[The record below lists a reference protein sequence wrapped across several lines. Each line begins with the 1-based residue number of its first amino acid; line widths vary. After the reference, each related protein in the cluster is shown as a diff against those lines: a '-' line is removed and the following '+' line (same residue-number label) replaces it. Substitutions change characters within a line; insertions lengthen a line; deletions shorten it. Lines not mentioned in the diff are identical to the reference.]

1 MADKKKSGISVMPV
15 FVDGEQPSAAKFN
28 SIGAQVKR
36 SDYILE
42 SSIGDIWGE
51 SYPYSTFSDAKLS
64 LDRIKASGT
73 EYIDPSSLGR
83 DLDIASLGRII
94 GPASYLNVDY
104 SCYDENG
111 IANHQISHNVPKGV
125 NQFTLKYI
133 PSTDPTFTDGT
144 VFANKVAN
152 PEDLSSAGDYYV
164 SPVGNVITVTPT
176 DSSVSAQAAYKSK
189 PLYWNGG
196 GDEIGAGYNVIP
208 DPAQLSTA
216 LTATE
221 SHLSFTEESDG
232 VYLVELPRRYR
243 DSGGIENLSNTLPS
257 YHLDRGEKYIL
268 PIAISLICGASNTA
282 IEAESSVSNVEIPQ
296 GMIYLKNESTGEIYN
311 EATYYYVSK
320 TQFRIQL
327 SQTLDIGVDVF
338 SVITVGANI
347 TSSIRSLR
355 DKYKSHSHSREF
367 GEELISI
374 EDIDGIFKS
383 PGESGIFIPSSNQS
397 NHMPQYLHRDGSRGI
412 DTGLNDDN
420 AMRGDLVIGRREDE
434 NENPITEAGSYLG
447 QGETFALK
455 FGSVSATNN
464 ALIYKTYSSTTEE
477 GSFNVWANSNQ
488 LFLYSQKR
496 IFAWTSGEEGIE
508 LSATGGNIKANTP
521 EQIEI
526 YSPDTRV
533 RSHNGGTYGKF
544 QAFDG
549 IALGN
554 HGLNYNLFDNN
565 FRSASASGLWFI
577 PQMKTI
583 TFRHPSLRFK
593 AKDIDGNWEY
603 GTGTDADYIQGDIDL
618 PVWLTHGT
626 TPSFTNG
633 VNLEGDML
641 ILPIQIQ
648 CLLRRKAAGSGNL
661 TNSAWWSSNSTY
673 YAQGSKD
680 FVLDGASARDIS
692 EPPAAHIVGMLM
704 SGIDTYNNGNVKY
717 RILIDT
723 DEGYDGVGAPN
734 DFSRHYL
741 TAGDSQTSTPS
752 YMDIEVVFTLWYLD
766 YER

>member
-1 MADKKKSGISVMPV
+1 MADKKKSGISIMPV

-42 SSIGDIWGE
+42 TSIGDIWGE

-64 LDRIKASGT
+64 LDTIAFNGT
-73 EYIDPSSLGR
+73 RFLSYSKGL
-83 DLDIASLGRII
+83 DLNIASLGRII
-94 GPASYLNVDY
+94 GPANLLDADVCSYN
-104 SCYDENG
+104 ENG
-111 IANHQISHNVPKGV
+111 VADNELVETVPKGV
-125 NQFTLKYI
+125 NQFTLKYV
-133 PSTDPTFTDGT
+133 PSNTP
-144 VFANKVAN
+144 VFALTNIFSNQVTNAN
-152 PEDLSSAGDYYV
+152 DLSSAGDYFV
-164 SPVGNVITVTPT
+164 DSKGNVITVTTTPT
-176 DSSVSAQAAYKSK
+176 GSAGTVTYKTKPVNSRGGADAIGSTFNLIPSSSQLELSMNNSAA
-189 PLYWNGG
+189 
-196 GDEIGAGYNVIP
+196 
-208 DPAQLSTA
+208 
-216 LTATE
+216 
-221 SHLSFTEESDG
+221 HLSLVEETDG
-232 VYLVELPRRYR
+232 VYLVSLPNRLRGISNIDLTSTTIGPNHPDR
-243 DSGGIENLSNTLPS
+243 DQ
-257 YHLDRGEKYIL
+257 KYIL
-268 PIAISLICGASNTA
+268 PLSITLICGGNETTLGTDSP
-282 IEAESSVSNVEIPQ
+282 VSNVEIPQ
-296 GMIYLKNESTGEIYN
+296 GMLYLKNESTGEVYT
-311 EATYYYVSK
+311 EATYYYVSN
-320 TQFRIQL
+320 TSFRIQL
-327 SQTLDIGVDVF
+327 NATLDIGVDKF
-338 SVITVGANI
+338 SVITVGSNI
-347 TSSIRSLR
+347 TSNIRSL
-355 DKYKSHSHSREF
+355 KMKQNAHSHSREF
-367 GEELISI
+367 GEPLISI

-383 PGESGIFIPSSNQS
+383 PGESGIFIPSGIEN
-397 NHMPQYLHRDGSRGI
+397 NYMPQYLHRDGSR
-412 DTGLNDDN
+412 DTDIGLNDNN
-420 AMRGDLVIGRREDE
+420 AMRGDLIIGRKEDE
-434 NENPITEAGSYLG
+434 NENLITEAGNYLG
-447 QGETFALK
+447 EGESFSLK
-455 FGSVSATNN
+455 FGDISSSTN
-464 ALIYKTYSSTTEE
+464 ALIYKSYSSSSGS

-488 LFLYSQKR
+488 LFLFSQKR

-565 FRSASASGLWFI
+565 FKSASANGLWFI

-626 TPSFTNG
+626 NPTFTNG

-648 CLLRRKAAGSGNL
+648 CLVRRKGIGSGNL
-661 TNSAWWSSNSTY
+661 TNSSWWSSNSTY
-673 YAQGSKD
+673 YAQGARD
-680 FVLDGASARDIS
+680 FVLDNVSARDAG

-704 SGIDTYNNGNVKY
+704 AGGDTYNNGKVKY

-723 DEGYDGVGAPN
+723 DEGYDGVGGAN
-734 DFSRHYL
+734 DFSRYHL